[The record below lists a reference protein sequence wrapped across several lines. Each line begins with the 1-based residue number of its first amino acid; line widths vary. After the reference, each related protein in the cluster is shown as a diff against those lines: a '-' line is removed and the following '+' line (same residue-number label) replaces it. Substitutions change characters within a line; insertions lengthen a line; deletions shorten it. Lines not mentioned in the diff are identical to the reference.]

1 MSNVIM
7 KLRGVSQLQEA
18 RVNQENTVEI
28 NQRNLQVNELS
39 FDVPVSGTVYGTLLN
54 YQGAY
59 KAFESQMHEKPYK
72 APPKKPVLYIKPK
85 NTFASHGAAIPL
97 PEGVSELQMGAAL
110 GLVIGKTAK
119 QVKADEALEYM
130 KGFTVVNDVSIPH
143 ESVHRPAVKEK
154 ARDGFCPMGPW
165 VMEREAITDPDAL
178 NIRVFIN
185 DELKQENNTK
195 HLIRSIG
202 TLMADVT
209 EFMTLYAGD
218 VLLVGVPENAP
229 LAKENDVVKIE
240 MEGVGTL
247 KNTIKKEN
255 DVVGGDII

>member
-165 VMEREAITDPDAL
+165 VVEREAVTDTDAC
-178 NIRVFIN
+178 
-185 DELKQENNTK
+185 K
-195 HLIRSIG
+195 HRAFFS
-202 TLMADVT
+202 D
-209 EFMTLYAGD
+209 
-218 VLLVGVPENAP
+218 
-229 LAKENDVVKIE
+229 
-240 MEGVGTL
+240 
-247 KNTIKKEN
+247 
-255 DVVGGDII
+255 